1 MAKKY
6 DIPNDEPQMV
16 SEPVVAYGYSA
27 TQQHLPL
34 NTVAEMSNS
43 EKKEFLRANLHD
55 ATAKFLESVD
65 WMENK
70 PYPMYPDSDDDS
82 WIDAAEAVNY
92 ADIVDDA
99 IVNKDRQAW
108 LSFAK
113 LDIGMMRMRFTS

>member
-16 SEPVVAYGYSA
+16 EEPVVAYGYSA
-27 TQQHLPL
+27 AQQHSPL
-34 NTVAEMSNS
+34 NMTVEMSNS
-43 EKKEFLRANLHD
+43 EKKEFLRANLHAD
-55 ATAKFLESVD
+55 TAKYLESVD

-82 WIDAAEAVNY
+82 WIDAAEATNY
-92 ADIVDDA
+92 ADIIDDA

-108 LSFAK
+108 QLCR
-113 LDIGMMRMRFTS
+113 I

>member
-43 EKKEFLRANLHD
+43 EKNEFLRASLHD
-55 ATAKFLESVD
+55 ATAKYLESVD

-99 IVNKDRQAW
+99 IINKDRQAW
-108 LSFAK
+108 LSFC
-113 LDIGMMRMRFTS
+113 

>member
-6 DIPNDEPQMV
+6 DIPTDEPQMV

-34 NTVAEMSNS
+34 NTVAEMSNP
-43 EKKEFLRANLHD
+43 EKKNFLGANLHD
-55 ATAKFLESVD
+55 VTARYLESVD

-92 ADIVDDA
+92 TDIVDDA
-99 IVNKDRQAW
+99 TINKDRQAW
-108 LSFAK
+108 LSFC
-113 LDIGMMRMRFTS
+113 